1 MQPYRKW
8 LPADGYEASGS
19 LGGSFQS
26 SNIEDYYLT
35 PHDLGYGPFVK
46 FDHDF
51 IGREALEKKAGD
63 KHRKKVTLAWN
74 ADDVV
79 KVLASMFA
87 EGDTYKY
94 IDLPLSNYSSS
105 NYDKVIADGRPA
117 GLSMFTGYSYNERS
131 MLSLATID
139 PDVPIGAE
147 VTVVWGEEN
156 RGTKKSTVER
166 HKQMEVRAVVS
177 PAPYSKVARETYA
190 KGWRTAAAG

>member
-1 MQPYRKW
+1 
-8 LPADGYEASGS
+8 
-19 LGGSFQS
+19 
-26 SNIEDYYLT
+26 
-35 PHDLGYGPFVK
+35 
-46 FDHDF
+46 
-51 IGREALEKKAGD
+51 
-63 KHRKKVTLAWN
+63 
-74 ADDVV
+74 
-79 KVLASMFA
+79 
-87 EGDTYKY
+87 
-94 IDLPLSNYSSS
+94 
-105 NYDKVIADGRPA
+105 
-117 GLSMFTGYSYNERS
+117 